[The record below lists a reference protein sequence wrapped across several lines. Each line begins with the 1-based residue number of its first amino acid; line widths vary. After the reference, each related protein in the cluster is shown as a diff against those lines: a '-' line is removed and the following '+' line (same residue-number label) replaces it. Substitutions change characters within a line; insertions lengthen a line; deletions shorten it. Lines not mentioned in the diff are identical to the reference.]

1 MNVVYYVLSITTT
14 DDDGDDDD
22 DDGDNYCLKKRVL
35 ARDVI
40 ISQRVFGVF
49 LYRMVHFVI
58 LLILFKM
65 NRRADIT

>member
-22 DDGDNYCLKKRVL
+22 DDGDIYCLKKRVL

-40 ISQRVFGVF
+40 ISQRGVFGVF
-49 LYRMVHFVI
+49 LYRMYRTFCYFI
-58 LLILFKM
+58 NI
-65 NRRADIT
+65 I